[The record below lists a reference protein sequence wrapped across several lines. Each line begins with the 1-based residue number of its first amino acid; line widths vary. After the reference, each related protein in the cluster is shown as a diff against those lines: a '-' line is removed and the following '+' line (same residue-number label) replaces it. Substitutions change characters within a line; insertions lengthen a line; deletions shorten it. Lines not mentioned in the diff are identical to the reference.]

1 MKQTDTNI
9 IKIVS
14 LLAESKDAL
23 DKAFDKANEY
33 KECDADL
40 HWARECLQE
49 ELDGIASG
57 EEWADEDS
65 VTEAKEKL
73 AKVEVQHALLAGEL
87 AVLCKSL
94 EDELG
99 SAGRVSDHF
108 NRKTYPLGMSPL

>member
-14 LLAESKDAL
+14 LLAHSKDAL
-23 DKAFDKANEY
+23 DKAFATAKEY
-33 KECDADL
+33 QECDADL
-40 HWARECLQE
+40 LWARECLQE
-49 ELDGIASG
+49 ELDGVASG

-73 AKVEVQHALLAGEL
+73 AKVEAEHILLAGRL

-94 EDELG
+94 EDDLG

-108 NRKTYPLGMSPL
+108 NKKTYPLGMSPL

>member
-14 LLAESKDAL
+14 LLSHSKQAL
-23 DKAFDKANEY
+23 DKVFEKAKEY
-33 KECDADL
+33 QECDADL

-65 VTEAKEKL
+65 VSEAKEKL
-73 AKVEVQHALLAGEL
+73 AKVEAEHIVLASEL

-94 EDELG
+94 EDDLG

-108 NRKTYPLGMSPL
+108 NKKVYPLGMNPL